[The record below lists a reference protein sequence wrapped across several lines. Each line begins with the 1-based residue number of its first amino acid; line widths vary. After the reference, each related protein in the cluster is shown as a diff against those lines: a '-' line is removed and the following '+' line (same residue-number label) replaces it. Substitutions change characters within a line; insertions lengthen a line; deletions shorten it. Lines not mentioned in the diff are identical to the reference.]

1 MAAAWPRPLL
11 SYSCWGP
18 GVQPGAKFSLVNKVL
33 LATVK
38 NVQIVVKTPK
48 DTTGTEYYVQ
58 AAVLNVNKGVRGPSA
73 IYRRAQAQGA
83 P

>member
-1 MAAAWPRPLL
+1 MD
-11 SYSCWGP
+11 
-18 GVQPGAKFSLVNKVL
+18 KVL
-33 LATVK
+33 LAFVN

-73 IYRRAQAQGA
+73 ICRRAQAQGA

>member
-1 MAAAWPRPLL
+1 MRPLL
-11 SYSCWGP
+11 SYSCWCP
-18 GVQPGAKFSLVNKVL
+18 GVQPGKVSLVDKVL
-33 LATVK
+33 LAFVN

-73 IYRRAQAQGA
+73 ICRRAQAPRGGQHHA
-83 P
+83 S